1 MNKINELNELHSNK
15 KFLDETIGQNVS
27 GLKHNTPNFNFKF
40 KYTSPGDFGIE
51 IQLHNGTNSL
61 TLPSSDMLALYE
73 FLKLIYDEPTER
85 GDPKE
90 PEKPVK
96 TKSYKKLDSN

>member
-27 GLKHNTPNFNFKF
+27 GLKHRSPNFNFNF
-40 KYTSPGDFGIE
+40 KYASPSDFGIE
-51 IQLHNGTNSL
+51 IQLHDGTNSL
-61 TLPSSDMLALYE
+61 TLPSSDMEALYE
-73 FLKLIYDEPTER
+73 FLKLIYNETQEVFQ
-85 GDPKE
+85 E
-90 PEKPVK
+90 PVK

>member
-1 MNKINELNELHSNK
+1 MNKIGEFNLLHK
-15 KFLDETIGQNVS
+15 QQQTFHETLGKGVG
-27 GLKHNTPNFNFKF
+27 GLKHNTPNFNFNF
-40 KYTSPGDFGIE
+40 KYASPGDFGIE

-73 FLKLIYDEPTER
+73 FLKLIYDEPKE
-85 GDPKE
+85 DFKE